1 MTHVKLEK
9 IRIVL
14 FVPFT
19 LLYFLKQEF
28 HTRGLPMELGAQ
40 DVSPYPEGAYTGE
53 ESARMIKE
61 LAQWVLI
68 GHSERRKY
76 FHETDAELALEV
88 EQAKLSGLSV
98 MYCVSE
104 AGMPVPK
111 GVDAIAYEP
120 SWAIGTGKT
129 ETSEHANE
137 ILQKLLETSGVGR
150 GLYGGSVT
158 AQNVGQFVSQPAISG
173 VLVGGA
179 SLDLQSFIDIIR
191 AASSIG

>member
-1 MTHVKLEK
+1 M
-9 IRIVL
+9 
-14 FVPFT
+14 
-19 LLYFLKQEF
+19 
-28 HTRGLPMELGAQ
+28 
-40 DVSPYPEGAYTGE
+40 
-53 ESARMIKE
+53 
-61 LAQWVLI
+61 
-68 GHSERRKY
+68 
-76 FHETDAELALEV
+76 